1 MARER
6 QVTPLQLDLKGKS
19 SVQFTQQRARLI
31 SKKGVPNL

>member
-6 QVTPLQLDLKGKS
+6 QVTPLQLALKGKS
-19 SVQFTQQRARLI
+19 SLQFAQQRAQLI